1 MSLERVGN
9 GVDFDRSLFKRDRYL
24 LKEKKKIEDGVRNY
38 YTACSFPN
46 GSLPHT

>member
-1 MSLERVGN
+1 MTLERVGN
-9 GVDFDRSLFKRDRYL
+9 GVDFDSFKRGDRYL